1 MKLSTAGLTI
11 LAVLAMSVPERVG
24 GEETRTLTVHLVQA
38 NNQSP
43 YAFVRA
49 RFAPGEVADPWA
61 VRFFDEKNTEVPYFV
76 WDSVTWRVARE
87 GRTDWGK
94 RYALINHGP
103 GAAPEVREAR
113 ARKLEWARKSL
124 PDLGAKLEA
133 LEQAAGEAGDSQCA
147 VLYLL
152 RHPVPAFGKE
162 RLTLRIYGDRQV
174 KPKLQRWAGKQ
185 VEQRISVQQG
195 ALGFRGLPDRMGVV
209 LNGQELIRSS
219 GFHAGD
225 WADTASHADASKPFA
240 IEAVEGLI
248 TRISVSARTQG
259 RQGGSMD
266 WQCTYW
272 LFPEGCFVG
281 LEGFSLSDPAGYV
294 GGPQQLSIW
303 EANGNITMRH
313 APAWETPW
321 WLHQAGDQG
330 FVATHPFYAT
340 PLTIGYG
347 NNPFTVNAE
356 GGDRDPKVESGG
368 NRLIL
373 SWWHRLDDPA
383 IVKIMAPQPPRRG
396 GSTPSNERPEL
407 ARWQPDV
414 DWLYRQ
420 YATGLGESAEA
431 AEAALRAVLGA
442 ASGWID
448 RPVSEEELATRL
460 VQMMPRIATSRE
472 SAEIGLLKVVPA
484 VLANDPAAVQA
495 ALGRARDQAA
505 RTDYYIQ
512 LIRGH
517 VARGGRPSEGRK
529 KDDADGTPREGWTGN
544 PCYHAALM
552 PCYVRVLEHFEL
564 PFRQQEY
571 HQAILRFADFSLELL
586 GGNPID
592 FDALN
597 ATCQTEWPSRIVPML
612 PLMLHAYTLKPDEK
626 YARTASLLFQDLMR
640 LVERNPH
647 GYWPAWSFHP
657 RADKF
662 DTVYNPVGNER
673 GIAAPWC
680 EGLLDLVGRE
690 TAARFVTAQAR
701 WLVFSGQL
709 LDTLETDNP
718 TAIRASTHGAHTNI
732 RNQIGIYLYDDFD
745 FYRGLVA
752 DLILWSAATAQVPGP
767 VDDSGTG
774 AYRGLELSNAGSSM
788 LRWALGIRPGGK
800 WLESRIERLPQSGFR
815 LLAWNRRPLA
825 APTIRVSARDVGLPS
840 DAHVLQVRLNGPAFR
855 QPAEFEVTAPAGTLA
870 LKVSQPATIR
880 LAYGVLCPE
889 WPAKNR
895 PQLERQVAGGRTE
908 PVQND
913 VVWEQDRVEW
923 PAVPGVYVLRTA
935 TAKQAQPDP
944 ARSTH
949 VPRWDARD
957 LGPLPRQG
965 IACLDVNNDASRIVL
980 GTIAPAGDPNVV
992 QLDGDGRIIR
1002 THMVGQRWIQDV
1014 ALDGRG
1020 TGVHALCTMPAGRA
1034 GDFCSV
1040 FRCEQDVTP
1049 ATGSLGQED
1058 FALNLFQY
1066 GDHSNHCGPALRAS
1080 APHGVAVLGPRIFWL
1095 TGDAGGTPV
1104 SRPYPRGSD
1113 AVTTAFAAGP
1123 DGQVAIGCTSRLDAR
1138 DDPGPNLFLLDT
1150 ENSRPLW
1157 ARAALA
1163 DVSDTPAP
1171 ERGVYGTPTLPDGRR
1186 DELPQHDVRV
1196 SAPLSLALDARP
1208 GLRFI
1213 ATADY
1218 PGWQRWVRSSAT
1230 LRDQNQ
1236 GTRFLPTRPTVTIY
1250 DARGA
1255 VVRRFRPES
1264 FPHPGWVD
1272 LKFMQGGRRL
1282 LAYPH
1287 HWTSRGLAG
1296 EAVLPADDDARSLL
1310 LLDVETG
1317 AIHALEF
1324 PDAISDVDASDS
1336 GRIIVGCWDHQV
1348 YLLDAEQV
1356 VQGERPAGIAVGGPS
1371 LVRLASGGTSAIV
1384 ATTSGTV
1391 CRLDQAGRD
1400 VWRTDLAAAIPPNA
1414 KPWVTNA
1421 RAEPIA
1427 PGVWKLP
1434 GGRVESDLG
1443 GQWLIEAPE
1452 GLILIEGHA
1461 GLSFEREWAAIA
1473 AAGLDP
1479 RQVKYVLATHEHG
1492 DHAPGAYLWRIT
1504 TGAQFVASA
1513 EMAYG
1518 LQHHIPL
1525 VSGYGFHPPVRTDVV
1540 VTEDTALE
1548 LAGLRIHAVRVP
1560 GHTFGSMA
1568 WLFEKGGKRYVA
1580 TGDLIMPDGV
1590 LGYSGSI
1597 NFSAADVLSS
1607 LRKLQALK
1615 PDVVL
1620 PGHGPY
1626 GDPDRYIAA
1635 GIDVGTHVGWGKMPP
1650 EQPDPYFRLTQMNV
1664 QVVAWNLDAASADF
1678 GDIDGDGWPDV
1689 VVVVPADDE
1698 AILKLFLNHGGRFR
1712 RRPDHEIRVPGV
1724 AAAGKLRLRHL
1735 NDDPRPDFVVGGRTS
1750 AALLLS
1756 KGTWPDYQVEPLPLA
1771 DLNQARRIDGAGGDL
1786 GAILVAARFGVF
1798 QATRRRPDGRLELTA
1813 FVPSLR
1819 SPYAD
1824 LALWDVNADGRKDLV
1839 ASAGEV
1845 YLRRADGRFAGEPDL
1860 RLPAPEARDWSFL
1873 AVGDFNAD
1881 QWPDVALLSYG
1892 MQRAAIA
1899 VYYHTGHADVPY
1911 SAPAATTIDL
1921 EGGAAPRERH
1931 SLVRD
1936 TPPVADWDGDGI
1948 DDLIVGKGQD
1958 RRVLVLLGGRRG
1970 LDLTRSVTIPLDFRP
1985 HFETGLHV
1993 ADFDGDHRLDLAAFG
2008 DTKTGV
2014 GAGGPPAVYIWTR
2027 NVRGHDP
2034 DSSE

>member
-1 MKLSTAGLTI
+1 MKLASLTLI
-11 LAVLAMSVPERVG
+11 VLAAWALGIPGWARGAVNRE
-24 GEETRTLTVHLVQA
+24 LKVHLVQA
-38 NNQSP
+38 NNHSP
-43 YAFVRA
+43 YVFVRA
-49 RFAPGEVADPWA
+49 KFAPGELVDPWA
-61 VRFFDEKNTEVPYFV
+61 VRFFDEQNGEVPYFV

-87 GRTDWGK
+87 GRADWGK

-113 ARKLEWARKSL
+113 ARKLEGTRKNL
-124 PDLGAKLEA
+124 PELAAKLEA
-133 LEQAAGEAGDSQCA
+133 QEQAAGEAGDSLCA

-162 RLTLRIYGDRQV
+162 RLTLRIFDERQIAPTFRRWSG
-174 KPKLQRWAGKQ
+174 PKVDER
-185 VEQRISVQQG
+185 VSVQQG
-195 ALGFRGLPDRMGVV
+195 ALGFRDLPDRLTVV
-209 LNGQELIRSS
+209 SNGREVFRFA

-225 WADTASHADASKPFA
+225 RADTVSHADPSRPFA
-240 IEAVEGLI
+240 VETTEGLI
-248 TRISVSARTQG
+248 TRVSVTAQTQG

-303 EANGNITMRH
+303 QAEGNVTMRR

-330 FVATHPFYAT
+330 FVATHLFYAT

-356 GGDRDPKVESGG
+356 GADKDPKVEAGG
-368 NRLIL
+368 HRLTL
-373 SWWHRLDDPA
+373 DWWHRLDDPA
-383 IVKIMAPQPPRRG
+383 ILKIMAPQPPRRP
-396 GSTPSNERPEL
+396 GSAASAEGSKPIDWPPN
-407 ARWQPDV
+407 V

-420 YATGLGESAEA
+420 YAAGVRESAGA
-431 AEAALRAVLGA
+431 AENALRAVLGA

-448 RPVSEEELATRL
+448 RPVGEEELATRL

-472 SAEIGLLKVVPA
+472 SAEIGLLKVVPS
-484 VLANDPAAVQA
+484 VLADDPAGIKT

-505 RTDYYIQ
+505 RTDYYIN

-529 KDDADGTPREGWTGN
+529 KDDPDGTPREGWTGN

-592 FDALN
+592 FDRLN
-597 ATCQTEWPSRIVPML
+597 ATFQTEWPSRIVPII
-612 PLMLHAYTLKPDEK
+612 PLVLHAYTLKPEEK
-626 YARTASLLFQDLMR
+626 YARAAAVLFQDLMR

-662 DTVYNPVGNER
+662 DTVYNPVAYER
-673 GIAAPWC
+673 GISAPWF

-690 TAARFVTAQAR
+690 EAARFVAAQAR

-709 LDTLETDNP
+709 LDTLETDNA

-745 FYRGLVA
+745 FYRGLLA
-752 DLILWSAATAQVPGP
+752 DLIVWSAATCQVPGP

-774 AYRGLELSNAGSSM
+774 AYRSLELSNAGSSM

-800 WLESRIERLPQSGFR
+800 WLESRVERLPQQGFR
-815 LLAWNRRPLA
+815 LLAWNRRPRA
-825 APTIRVSARDVGLPS
+825 EPTLKVTSADVGLPS
-840 DAHVLQVRLNGPAFR
+840 NAEVLQVRLKGPSFR
-855 QPAEFEVTAPAGTLA
+855 EPAAFEVTGTAERLS
-870 LKVSQPATIR
+870 LKVSKPATIR
-880 LAYGVLCPE
+880 LAYRVLRPE
-889 WPAKNR
+889 WPAEGR
-895 PQLERQVAGGRTE
+895 PLLQRQIPGGRTE
-908 PVQND
+908 PVADN
-913 VVWEQDRVEW
+913 VVWELDRVEW
-923 PAVPGVYVLRTA
+923 QAAPGVYALQIA
-935 TAKQAQPDP
+935 APNGAQPGP
-944 ARSTH
+944 PGTTR
-949 VPRWDARD
+949 VPRWDARG

-965 IACLDVNNDASRIVL
+965 IACLDVSSDARRIAV

-992 QLDGDGRIIR
+992 LLDADGRIVR
-1002 THMVGQRWIQDV
+1002 THMAGQRWIQDV
-1014 ALDGRG
+1014 ALDRDGAG
-1020 TGVHALCTMPAGRA
+1020 AGVHALCTMPAGRA
-1034 GDFCSV
+1034 GDFCVV
-1040 FRCEQDVTP
+1040 FRCDQEVKP

-1066 GDHSNHCGPALRAS
+1066 GDHSNHCGPALRGNAS
-1080 APHGVAVLGPRIFWL
+1080 GGAAVIGPRVFWL
-1095 TGDAGGTPV
+1095 DMQADAGASPKYRT
-1104 SRPYPRGSD
+1104 YPRADDG
-1113 AVTTAFAAGP
+1113 VTTAFAAGP
-1123 DGQVAIGCTSRLDAR
+1123 AGQVAIGCTGRIGS
-1138 DDPGPNLFLLDT
+1138 GNGSQPNLFLLT
-1150 ENSRPLW
+1150 PEAPRPLW
-1157 ARAALA
+1157 VRPALA
-1163 DVSDTPAP
+1163 EVADSAAP
-1171 ERGVYGTPTLPDGRR
+1171 EKGLYGTPTLPDGRR
-1186 DELPQHDVRV
+1186 GELPQRDVRV
-1196 SAPLSLALDARP
+1196 SAPLSLALEARP
-1208 GLRFI
+1208 ELRFL

-1230 LRDQNQ
+1230 LRDQNH
-1236 GTRFLPTRPTVTIY
+1236 GTRFLPARPTVTVY

-1255 VVRRFRPES
+1255 VVRRFGPER
-1264 FPHPGWVD
+1264 FAQTGWLD
-1272 LKFMQGGRRL
+1272 LKFLQGGRRL

-1296 EAVLPADDDARSLL
+1296 EAILPADDDARLL
-1310 LLDVETG
+1310 QLLDVEAG

-1324 PDAISDVDASDS
+1324 PDAISDVDVSDP
-1336 GRIIVGCWDHQV
+1336 GRIVVGCWDHRV
-1348 YLLDAEQV
+1348 YWLDAEQV
-1356 VQGERPAGIAVGGPS
+1356 VRGERPAGIDVGGPS
-1371 LVRLASGGTSAIV
+1371 LVRFSGDGKTTIV
-1384 ATTSGTV
+1384 ATTRGIV
-1391 CRLDQAGRD
+1391 RRFEDQDREI
-1400 VWRTDLAAAIPPNA
+1400 WRTDLGEAIKPVV
-1414 KPWVTNA
+1414 KPWVA
-1421 RAEPIA
+1421 RATAEPLG

-1443 GQWLIEAPE
+1443 GQWLIQAPR

-1473 AAGLDP
+1473 AAGHDP

-1492 DHAPGAYLWRIT
+1492 DHAPGAYLWRVV
-1504 TGAQFVASA
+1504 TGAQFVAST

-1518 LQHHIPL
+1518 LQHHSPL
-1525 VSGYGFHPPVRTDVV
+1525 VSGYGFHPPVPTDVLI
-1540 VTEDTALE
+1540 TEDTTLD
-1548 LAGLRIHAVRVP
+1548 LAGMPINAVRMP

-1568 WLFEKGGKRYVA
+1568 WLFETGGKRYVA

-1590 LGYSGSI
+1590 LGYAGSI
-1597 NFSAADVLSS
+1597 NFSAVDVLSS

-1615 PDVVL
+1615 PAVVL

-1635 GIDVGTHVGWGKMPP
+1635 GIDVGVHVGWGKMPP
-1650 EQPDPYFRLTQMNV
+1650 EQPDPYFRLTQKNV
-1664 QVVAWNLDAASADF
+1664 QVVAWNIDASSADF

-1689 VVVVPADDE
+1689 AVVVPAGDE
-1698 AILKLFLNHGGRFR
+1698 SIIKLFLNHRGVFR
-1712 RRPDHEIRVPGV
+1712 PRADHEIRVPEV
-1724 AAAGKLRLRHL
+1724 AAVSKLRLRRL
-1735 NDDPRPDFVVGGRTS
+1735 NNDSRADFVVGGRS
-1750 AALLLS
+1750 AAALVLS
-1756 KGTWPDYQVEPLPLA
+1756 RGAWPDYQVEPLLMGNV
-1771 DLNQARRIDGAGGDL
+1771 NQARRGDDAQ
-1786 GAILVAARFGVF
+1786 AILLAPRFGEF
-1798 QATRRRPDGRLELTA
+1798 QVARRQP
-1813 FVPSLR
+1813 
-1819 SPYAD
+1819 
-1824 LALWDVNADGRKDLV
+1824 
-1839 ASAGEV
+1839 
-1845 YLRRADGRFAGEPDL
+1845 DGRFALAAMVPEVRAPYGDVKPVDVNGDGRDDLVAPSGEVYFHRGDGGFPTQPSL
-1860 RLPAPEARDWSFL
+1860 RLTAPDASDWSFL

-1881 QWPDVALLSYG
+1881 RRPDIALLSYG
-1892 MQRAAIA
+1892 MHRAAIA
-1899 VYYHTGHADVPY
+1899 VYYHSGEAVAPY
-1911 SAPAATTIDL
+1911 TTPAATTIDL
-1921 EGGAAPRERH
+1921 EATTDPRQRH
-1931 SLVRD
+1931 SLLRD
-1936 TPPVADWDGDGI
+1936 TPPVADWDGDGV

-1958 RRVLVLLGGRRG
+1958 QRVLVLLGGRAG
-1970 LDLTRSVTIPLDFRP
+1970 LELARSITIPLEFRL

-1993 ADFDGDHRLDLAAFG
+1993 ADFDGDQRLDLAAFG

-2027 NVRGHDP
+2027 KDRGQNRDQP
-2034 DSSE
+2034 